1 MNKKYYLAL
10 AALILSAVIALAICI
25 NRYVLVQFTFYPR
38 SAVSLDLRGQDISIK
53 HYEKLA
59 RKLPNAT
66 IRWDVPFQGG
76 TLADDAKEVT
86 LCELSVEDAQIL
98 ARHLPKLRRVDGQAC
113 TQFDGLMA
121 LKQLRPAVQ
130 VDYWV
135 PMGGGTYASTAIQ
148 IRLDKVTQEDI
159 ELLQYLPFLKT
170 VSLCGGDPDAMM
182 QMRDV
187 CAEAGITAR
196 LIIQGEELNE
206 TARTLSVTGITDGEV
221 DLMYLLPDLKQLH
234 ISEPEAA
241 AEKLLQLRKDRP
253 EVRVTWEKTILGQTY
268 PQDVQQIDLTDIVAL
283 GENQKPGDETAYA
296 KGLALG
302 IQGTPEEVRSAI
314 KILKTRQLP
323 DKTAST
329 AAMIEEVEAA
339 MAYFPEAETLVM
351 CGSVLDNDAMAAFR
365 QRHEDEYKVVW
376 SVDCGQIAT
385 RTDATFFMPVK
396 YHVYYLQ
403 DAEAA
408 NLRYCPEMVAVD
420 IGHMSVSDI
429 SFVEYMPNLRYLI
442 LAHTAIRTIEPIRSC
457 KNLVFLEVDNTGIMD
472 FSPLLDCTSLEDLNI
487 GKTWNDVTPLTE
499 MTWLK
504 NLWMIFREHSAPKM
518 IQALPN
524 TKVVYGGDAT
534 VACGWRDLPNYYAM
548 RDELKMFYMTW

>member
-1 MNKKYYLAL
+1 MKKKIWL
-10 AALILSAVIALAICI
+10 AAAAVLLAAIVAAVICVKK
-25 NRYVLVQFTFYPR
+25 YVLVEFTFYPR
-38 SAVSLDLRGQDISIK
+38 NAVSLDLRGQDISME
-53 HYEKLA
+53 HYAKLQK
-59 RKLPNAT
+59 KLPGAA
-66 IRWDVPFQGG
+66 IRWDVPFQGS
-76 TLADDAKEVT
+76 TLADDTRELT
-86 LCELSVEDAQIL
+86 LTALTSEEAAVL
-98 ARHLPKLRRVDGQAC
+98 ARHLPALRSVDGRAC
-113 TQFDGLMA
+113 TQLDGLLA

-135 PMGGGTYASTAIQ
+135 PLGGGNFASTAIQ
-148 IRLDKVTQEDI
+148 VRLENVTEADI
-159 ELLQYLPFLKT
+159 ALLQYLPFLKS
-170 VSLCGGDPDAMM
+170 VSLAGGEPAALE
-182 QMRDV
+182 QLREY
-187 CAEAGITAR
+187 CAEKEIRTQ
-196 LIIQGEELNE
+196 LIVQGEVLKED
-206 TARTLSVTGITDGEV
+206 ARSLSFTGITDGEV
-221 DLMYLLPDLKQLH
+221 DLMYLLPELKYLH
-234 ISEPEAA
+234 LSEPEAQA
-241 AEKLLQLRKDRP
+241 QKLIRLREDRP
-253 EVRVTWEKTILGQTY
+253 EVRITWEKTVLGQTY
-268 PQDVQQIDLTDIVAL
+268 AQDVQQIDLTDIVAL

-302 IQGTPEEVRSAI
+302 IQGTVEEVRSAI
-314 KILKTRQLP
+314 KILKTRPLP

-329 AAMIEEVEAA
+329 AAMIEEVEEA
-339 MAYFPEAETLVM
+339 MPYFPEAKTLVM

-365 QRHEDEYKVVW
+365 QRHEGEYKVVW

-396 YHVYYLQ
+396 YHVYYLH
-403 DAEAA
+403 DPGAA

-429 SFVEYMPNLRYLI
+429 SFVKYMPNLKYLI
-442 LAHTAIRTIEPIRSC
+442 LAHTAVRNLEPIRSC
-457 KNLVFLEVDNTGIMD
+457 KNLVFLEVDHTGVID

-487 GKTWNDVTPLTE
+487 GKTWNDVTPLTG